1 METTLQ
7 KIKTLVETLS
17 FDHEKF
23 ENGNKTAGTRVRKTS
38 QELRELLKVLRS
50 EILEERKK

>member
-7 KIKTLVETLS
+7 KIKSLVETLET
-17 FDHEKF
+17 DHEKF
-23 ENGNKTAGTRVRKTS
+23 TNGNKTAGTRVRKTS
-38 QELRELLKVLRS
+38 QELRELLKTLRS